1 MKNKEEKKQKGFLVS
16 SIENFWYYYKWPFLG
31 GIVLFFAVL
40 VAMTAMTDV
49 SEPTDVDVVAVFA
62 RPLTTQEFEFQSR
75 LGDVIS
81 DADGNG
87 KTTIGTEGF
96 YISEQ
101 GNSDNDSLAQSKF
114 ETAMAYAQ
122 GDLVLMDGTNMKRF
136 ESKDLWAPLADYV
149 DISQFAKEDL
159 YFRDGVA
166 VGVRLSD
173 SKLLLDMQ
181 FIIDDVYAGIVF
193 VPEETEDTVTIRR
206 ENAAKMIEK
215 LLEK

>member
-1 MKNKEEKKQKGFLVS
+1 MKNKEQKEKSFLRA

-40 VAMTAMTDV
+40 VAMTATTDM
-49 SEPTDVDVVAVFA
+49 SEPTDADVVAVFA

-75 LGDVIS
+75 LHGVVS

-87 KTTIGTEGF
+87 KVAIGTEGF
-96 YISEQ
+96 YISDQ
-101 GNSDNDSLAQSKF
+101 GNSDNDSLAKSQF
-114 ETAMAYAQ
+114 ETEMAYAR

-149 DISQFAKEDL
+149 DISQFAEEDL

-173 SKLLLDMQ
+173 SKVLLDMQ

-193 VPEETEDTVTIRR
+193 VPEEADETVAIRR
-206 ENAAKMIEK
+206 ENAANMIKELIK
-215 LLEK
+215 K

>member
-1 MKNKEEKKQKGFLVS
+1 MKNKEEKKQKSFLRR

-40 VAMTAMTDV
+40 MAMTATTDI

-75 LGDVIS
+75 LQGVVS

-87 KTTIGTEGF
+87 TATIGTEGF

-101 GNSDNDSLAQSKF
+101 GKSDNDSLAQSKF
-114 ETAMAYAQ
+114 ETVMAYAQ

-136 ESKDLWAPLADYV
+136 ESKDLWTPLADYI
-149 DISQFAKEDL
+149 DISQIAKEDL

-173 SKLLLDMQ
+173 SKVLLDMQ
-181 FIIDDVYAGIVF
+181 FIIDDVYAGIMF
-193 VPEETEDTVTIRR
+193 VPEETEEAAAPRR
-206 ENAAKMIEK
+206 ENAAKMIQELIK
-215 LLEK
+215 K